1 MEAPDEAAAARST
14 GTARPARR
22 ESHPTSCYSQLT
34 IITGSD
40 SDKKIQQ
47 SWGGADGNT
56 ELKNEVDADVDAA
69 AEEATNDWSGDAAPS
84 NDWGAPDAAAS
95 ADAWAAPSGDA
106 PPTAA
111 TADGEKPEGRPRR
124 EREPEEEDNTLTL
137 EQYLAQQ
144 KDKESAIPKLEGTRQ
159 ANEGADA
166 NIWKDVV
173 PLQKEEEDAYFVG
186 KVRQPVY
193 IATLVRLPILCRAN
207 PHPRRAP
214 RRRRK
219 YSSRSR
225 RASTAPTVVA
235 GDAAAEEETVEAT
248 ELVVAH
254 AVAAVA
260 PGVDARPPLS
270 MSTIPPPSPPCPER
284 YPHPTLENP
293 NASRAAAY
301 LLISRASLSPCLAFL
316 LISNLP

>member
-1 MEAPDEAAAARST
+1 M
-14 GTARPARR
+14 
-22 ESHPTSCYSQLT
+22 
-34 IITGSD
+34 
-40 SDKKIQQ
+40 
-47 SWGGADGNT
+47 
-56 ELKNEVDADVDAA
+56 
-69 AEEATNDWSGDAAPS
+69 
-84 NDWGAPDAAAS
+84 
-95 ADAWAAPSGDA
+95 
-106 PPTAA
+106 
-111 TADGEKPEGRPRR
+111 
-124 EREPEEEDNTLTL
+124 TL

-193 IATLVRLPILCRAN
+193 CTLFRLPFFLCRAN
-207 PHPRRAP
+207 PHPRPVP

-248 ELVVAH
+248 ELGVAH
-254 AVAAVA
+254 AAAVVA

-270 MSTIPPPSPPCPER
+270 TSTTQPPSPPSPEW
-284 YPHPTLENP
+284 YLTLENP
-293 NASRAAAY
+293 NASVARHFSAVAY
-301 LLISRASLSPCLAFL
+301 LLISCTSLSPCLAFL